1 MTTISNNY
9 FEEYTEFI
17 NDLQNRIMKIQLKYN
32 ECQSLISSDFSKG
45 FIAKEVAEKMLAVKI
60 NQFAPSMDRM
70 YRLSKA
76 DVDFINQYAALDSC
90 GNVLA
95 TILKPEYLAKAEQLE
110 LILKSVQTAHYYE
123 SLEPSS
129 KRIKIKMKLT
139 NAFNKR
145 VSLLKAKASNML
157 RVRGEAAKESESYQ
171 QIIAEIEKC
180 TSAIE
185 SFDQVMDYDDATVRE
200 LLESF
205 YKIDYAYFDWY
216 QNMELKSLKETNEL
230 YTEHSSTMARVN
242 DYGKDL
248 LDNQS
253 KTREASKTLIDLNN
267 KLMSFLDAIMNI
279 DLSSFEEEQPKGFAF
294 FRKSKSQENNKEVLS
309 DLFLNLSALPGVID
323 YFQETYA
330 NDGESIELTECF
342 NKYFNQI
349 YGEETTYADLT
360 KFLLAFQKSVV
371 TFYKAKIEKIQKE
384 LESQIKIS
392 GGINVALVSGIE
404 KGYSQALLHE
414 KAFNAA
420 TIDQSSLLLEGFDEE
435 ELQKIYHSLK
445 NIINPSYGF
454 NPNDVNPAQKKG
466 LK

>member
-17 NDLQNRIMKIQLKYN
+17 NELQNRIMKIQLKYN

-45 FIAKEVAEKMLAVKI
+45 FIAKEVADKMLAVKI

-123 SLEPSS
+123 SLEPSG
-129 KRIKIKMKLT
+129 KRIKIKMELT

-157 RVRGEAAKESESYQ
+157 RARGETAKNSESYQ

-185 SFDQVMDYDDATVRE
+185 SFDQVMDYDDATVRQ
-200 LLESF
+200 LIESF

-216 QNMELKSLKETNEL
+216 QNMELKNLKETNEL

-267 KLMSFLDAIMNI
+267 KLMAFLESIMNI
-279 DLSSFEEEQPKGFAF
+279 DLSTFEEERKGFSF
-294 FRKSKSQENNKEVLS
+294 FRKSKSQGNNKEVLT
-309 DLFLNLSALPGVID
+309 DLFVNLSALPGVID

-349 YGEETTYADLT
+349 YGEETTYVDLT

-371 TFYKAKIEKIQKE
+371 TFYKAKIESIQKE

-392 GGINVALVSGIE
+392 GGINVALVNGIE

-414 KAFNAA
+414 KAFNAS

-435 ELQKIYHSLK
+435 ELQKIYYSLK
-445 NIINPSYGF
+445 SIINPSYGF
-454 NPNDVNPAQKKG
+454 NPNDVNSSQKKG

>member
-17 NDLQNRIMKIQLKYN
+17 NELQNRIMKIQLKYN

-45 FIAKEVAEKMLAVKI
+45 FIAKEVADKMLAVKI

-123 SLEPSS
+123 SLEPSG
-129 KRIKIKMKLT
+129 KRIKIKMELT

-157 RVRGEAAKESESYQ
+157 RVRGEAAKNSESYQ
-171 QIIAEIEKC
+171 QILAEIEKC

-185 SFDQVMDYDDATVRE
+185 SFDQVMDYDDATVRQ
-200 LLESF
+200 LIESF

-267 KLMSFLDAIMNI
+267 KLMSFLESIMSI
-279 DLSSFEEEQPKGFAF
+279 DLSTFEEETKGFSF
-294 FRKSKSQENNKEVLS
+294 FRKSKSKGNNKEVLT
-309 DLFLNLSALPGVID
+309 DLFVNLSALPGVID

-342 NKYFNQI
+342 NKYFNKI
-349 YGEETTYADLT
+349 YGEETTYVDLT

-371 TFYKAKIEKIQKE
+371 TFYKAKIEKLQKE

-392 GGINVALVSGIE
+392 GGINVALVNGIE

-435 ELQKIYHSLK
+435 ELQKIYYSLK
-445 NIINPSYGF
+445 SIINPSYGF
-454 NPNDVNPAQKKG
+454 NPNDVNPSQKKG